1 MEALELVKAIKYLK
15 PNSEFVFKEADYST
29 IEWVVLDGA
38 APTWEEVQAAHLQVK
53 AAEEAALAEAE
64 AKKQALLDRLG
75 ITAEEAKLLL
85 S

>member
-1 MEALELVKAIKYLK
+1 MNSFDLIKAIKYLR
-15 PNSEFVFKEADYST
+15 PSAEFSLTNDDYST
-29 IEWVVLDGA
+29 IKWDVLEGD

-53 AAEEAALAEAE
+53 ADEEAAKAEAE

-75 ITAEEAKLLL
+75 ITAEEARLLL